1 MNMSSEG
8 MNMHRMED
16 EGYSGGSSSGG
27 GSKFFAG
34 LVIFALI
41 ILTSSAIVA
50 TVAVVAYSYYHL
62 TRKKMMQPSEV
73 FLYMLGIAGVAT
85 LLWFVLDAPKNMQ
98 KTLQLVF
105 ADSQTYFMQH
115 SWLELIVAVTTPF
128 TLVGL
133 VFGALLGWLFSLKIK
148 ADYKKFPEIK
158 HLPSYWMNADNF
170 KYQKTP
176 LQRHRRNR
184 VAKKIEEGANYILPD
199 EKSGL
204 PAGTAAGIDEEA
216 GTAFFIPAA
225 EIPRHGAVCGI
236 SGSGKTKLME
246 NLIRGNAKQGI
257 TSIIINMK
265 ADSDLSRKLTKYA
278 WEEGMKFYHF
288 TQVNPYSGKYE
299 NDWNPAGQAYIDPFD
314 GMTLEQRVDVG
325 LAFQKYR
332 EESEKYKNDVKWTLQ
347 VVFNALDEL
356 EKYIKKLEAQE
367 KANKAESQKLQLDL
381 RRHSLKPYLTAE
393 EIQDLNQRIKQLEV
407 EESKLILADL
417 AESGIVWDDG
427 DFRRFHSALLH
438 PEAILKVLPTNSIN
452 ADNLMRRI
460 QEGKHGNTQESWA
473 TPRSN
478 FNAVINSSL
487 GRWIGRPKNGEPY
500 INLYDICRPDATPA
514 VVLFD
519 FNADSEE
526 EISARFGKILTE
538 MLTATSARR
547 RNTNQDSNIVQ
558 VFFDEFQTIP
568 LAKVDGLLEKA
579 RTSNI
584 GVLLGQ
590 QTLKQLIKRN
600 SEAEVEDLIDKVGT
614 IIVMHGMKGTGT
626 AELISRALGTKKAIK
641 YVMYSKRE
649 LVWWKNF
656 IRWDDVRRYDT
667 SQTEIEVPRVEA
679 SELIALR
686 GPNPQKGD
694 YYTEAMIMRKT
705 PKWSAAQNTMIE
717 VFDGTK
723 VHVLLPKQVIEKVP
737 LQPDIP
743 LPEHAYPKQVTKKA
757 GSAAKYRTRQVKAS
771 KPEQAVPAPAPKP
784 SQKPSTPPTPNKIR
798 KPQMPKPPAPAPKTT
813 PDMAKVEKPAQKTPR
828 VIIPPTTQKKPEPA
842 PQPTKKERSKPKP
855 RVVSGPISQSVQQR
869 TNQQVTNQQQE
880 ETPHGN

>member
-1 MNMSSEG
+1 
-8 MNMHRMED
+8 
-16 EGYSGGSSSGG
+16 
-27 GSKFFAG
+27 
-34 LVIFALI
+34 
-41 ILTSSAIVA
+41 
-50 TVAVVAYSYYHL
+50 
-62 TRKKMMQPSEV
+62 
-73 FLYMLGIAGVAT
+73 
-85 LLWFVLDAPKNMQ
+85 
-98 KTLQLVF
+98 
-105 ADSQTYFMQH
+105 
-115 SWLELIVAVTTPF
+115 
-128 TLVGL
+128 
-133 VFGALLGWLFSLKIK
+133 
-148 ADYKKFPEIK
+148 
-158 HLPSYWMNADNF
+158 
-170 KYQKTP
+170 
-176 LQRHRRNR
+176 
-184 VAKKIEEGANYILPD
+184 
-199 EKSGL
+199 
-204 PAGTAAGIDEEA
+204 
-216 GTAFFIPAA
+216 
-225 EIPRHGAVCGI
+225 
-236 SGSGKTKLME
+236 
-246 NLIRGNAKQGI
+246 
-257 TSIIINMK
+257 
-265 ADSDLSRKLTKYA
+265 
-278 WEEGMKFYHF
+278 
-288 TQVNPYSGKYE
+288 
-299 NDWNPAGQAYIDPFD
+299 
-314 GMTLEQRVDVG
+314 
-325 LAFQKYR
+325 
-332 EESEKYKNDVKWTLQ
+332 
-347 VVFNALDEL
+347 
-356 EKYIKKLEAQE
+356 
-367 KANKAESQKLQLDL
+367 
-381 RRHSLKPYLTAE
+381 
-393 EIQDLNQRIKQLEV
+393 
-407 EESKLILADL
+407 
-417 AESGIVWDDG
+417 
-427 DFRRFHSALLH
+427 
-438 PEAILKVLPTNSIN
+438 
-452 ADNLMRRI
+452 MRRI

-784 SQKPSTPPTPNKIR
+784 SQKPTAPPTPNKIR

-828 VIIPPTTQKKPEPA
+828 VIIPPTPKKEPAPA

-855 RVVSGPISQSVQQR
+855 RVVAGPISQSVQQR
-869 TNQQVTNQQQE
+869 TNQQVTIQTQE
-880 ETPHGN
+880 